1 MRLEALLGTVALV
14 VACQAP
20 ADPHTTTSPV
30 LQQLILTPATA
41 SVQVGATQQFSV
53 SGKMSDG
60 STTSVTAT
68 YTATGGTITSGGL
81 YTAGSTAGSYRVIA
95 KVSGGTLA
103 DTSTVTV
110 TAAPPVLQQL
120 ILTPATASVQVG
132 ATQQFSVSGKMSD
145 GSTTSVTA
153 TYTATGGTIT
163 SGGLYTAGSTAG
175 SYRVIAKVSGG
186 TLADTSTVTVTAATG
201 RTYTTAFPGTE
212 NPISEGGNWINGG
225 ANGLDWT
232 NVSTTPGLAIG
243 HESGATYTDATA
255 LLTGS
260 WGPDQQVT
268 GTVHSVNPVDGC
280 YEEVEL
286 RLRSAISA
294 HVNRGYE
301 ISFKVSAGNDPY
313 LIIVRWNGA
322 LGDFTYLLNAHAS
335 QYAVHNGD
343 IVSATVVG
351 NVITAY
357 KNGVQMGQAT
367 DNTWTSGAPG
377 MGFNLEA
384 SISGCSGHNGDYGY
398 TSFTATD
405 AAH

>member
-1 MRLEALLGTVALV
+1 MRLEALMGTVALV

-20 ADPHTTTSPV
+20 ADPHTMPAPV

-41 SVQVGATQQFSV
+41 AVQVGATQQFSV

-68 YTATGGTITSGGL
+68 YTATGGAITSGGL

-95 KVSGGTLA
+95 KISGGTLA

-153 TYTATGGTIT
+153 TYTATGGAIT

-280 YEEVEL
+280 YQEVEL

-301 ISFKVSAGNDPY
+301 ISFKVRPAMIP
-313 LIIVRWNGA
+313 I
-322 LGDFTYLLNAHAS
+322 
-335 QYAVHNGD
+335 
-343 IVSATVVG
+343 
-351 NVITAY
+351 
-357 KNGVQMGQAT
+357 
-367 DNTWTSGAPG
+367 
-377 MGFNLEA
+377 
-384 SISGCSGHNGDYGY
+384 
-398 TSFTATD
+398 
-405 AAH
+405 